1 MTNFLE
7 KTKTYLA
14 PPGNGVF
21 TVHTA
26 KENKSNLH
34 QKLYGTSEGDQ
45 VDTKWKNSLVN
56 LQDTDLP
63 ILLGLCSDTGGG
75 IQRGAN
81 WGPLFIR
88 DELLST
94 ANCEEYFDVGD
105 IKVIPHLLHDK
116 YLKQDLIKK
125 CQESIYKGENLPVSA
140 LSIAEDFTTSLLDF
154 KPEAKLLT
162 LGGDHSVSYPLVKS
176 WINHKR
182 NSGVKVAIIHF
193 DAHTD
198 LMPNRLGVDICF
210 ASWAYHMIELL
221 EKPSN
226 LLQYGIRSS
235 GQEKSHW
242 EGSLGVQQFWNYDF
256 KDNGITCVIENTIK
270 YLKDEKIEE
279 VYISFDI
286 DALDAMYASSTG
298 TPERDGLEPHQ
309 CIQLIEKIAQ
319 VVKVTG
325 ADMVEVAPFV
335 HSNMKDKM
343 TIEPDTTLKSAAL
356 IVNKLFEVM
365 K

>member
-1 MTNFLE
+1 MTDFLD
-7 KTKTYLA
+7 KTKMYLA

-34 QKLYGTSEGDQ
+34 TKLYGTTNPQEVLHS
-45 VDTKWKNSLVN
+45 WKESLEKLESTNSPL
-56 LQDTDLP
+56 
-63 ILLGLCSDTGGG
+63 LLGVCSDTGGG

-88 DELLST
+88 DELLSLSDK
-94 ANCEEYFDVGD
+94 EEYFDIGD

-116 YLKQDLIKK
+116 YLKKDLIEK
-125 CQESIYKGENLPVSA
+125 CQQALFAGTNLPVSA
-140 LSIAEDFTTSLLDF
+140 LSIAEDFIESLLNYKNDS
-154 KPEAKLLT
+154 KVLS
-162 LGGDHSVSYPLVKS
+162 LGGDHSVSYALVKP

-182 NSGVKVAIIHF
+182 SLGKKVAIIHF

-198 LMPNRLGVDICF
+198 LMDHRLGVDICF

-221 EKPSN
+221 EKPAH
-226 LLQYGIRSS
+226 LLQFGIRSS
-235 GQEKSHW
+235 GKDKDHW
-242 EGSLGVQQFWNYDF
+242 ESTLGIQQFWNYDF
-256 KDNGITCVIENTIK
+256 KENGVDSIIQKTVD
-270 YLKDEKIEE
+270 YLKQENIDE

-286 DALDAMYASSTG
+286 DALDAKYASSTG
-298 TPERDGLEPHQ
+298 TPEKDGLEPHE
-309 CIQLIEKIAQ
+309 CVLLIEEIAK
-319 VVKVTG
+319 VCKVTG

-335 HSNMKDKM
+335 QSTMKDKM
-343 TIEPDTTLKSAAL
+343 TIEPDTTLKSAGL
-356 IVNKLFEVM
+356 IVNKLLEVM

>member
-1 MTNFLE
+1 MKSFLD
-7 KTKTYLA
+7 KIKTYLA

-26 KENKSNLH
+26 KENKSKLH
-34 QKLYGTSEGDQ
+34 EKLYGTSDILAVKEKWENSLNDLK
-45 VDTKWKNSLVN
+45 DTKS
-56 LQDTDLP
+56 P

-88 DELLST
+88 DELLSIVD
-94 ANCEEYFDVGD
+94 CENYFDVGD

-116 YLKQDLIKK
+116 YLQQDLIKK
-125 CQESIYKGENLPVSA
+125 CQDSIYSGDDLPVSA
-140 LSIAEDFTTSLLDF
+140 LSIAEDFVESLF
-154 KPEAKLLT
+154 KFKNDSKLLT
-162 LGGDHSVSYPLVKS
+162 LGGDHSISYPVVKE
-176 WINHKR
+176 WINFKR
-182 NSGVKVAIIHF
+182 SQNIKVAIIHF

-198 LMPNRLGVDICF
+198 LMHDRLGVDICF

-221 EKPSN
+221 EKPSH

-235 GQEKSHW
+235 GKPKSHW
-242 EGSLGVQQFWNYDF
+242 ENELGVQQFWNYDF
-256 KDNGITCVIENTIK
+256 KDNGLENVIESTLK
-270 YLKDEKIEE
+270 YLIEEKIEE

-286 DALDAMYASSTG
+286 DGLDAKYASSTG
-298 TPERDGLEPHQ
+298 TPEKDGLEPHQ
-309 CIQLIEKIAQ
+309 CILLIEEIAKH
-319 VVKVTG
+319 VKVTG

-335 HSNMKDKM
+335 QSTLKDKM
-343 TIEPDTTLKSAAL
+343 VIEPDTTLKSAGL
-356 IVNKLFEVM
+356 IVNKILEVM